1 MVCFYFLLLVALAP
15 LGTGWPPEMQFL
27 FACTDGD
34 LGRAKAV
41 VDAMDVAERESL
53 ASLRFTD
60 LQQALIQQQQMMEVM
75 RVQMQSLM
83 LTGGTGPPPP
93 PPFTFPWS

>member
-1 MVCFYFLLLVALAP
+1 MA
-15 LGTGWPPEMQFL
+15 G
-27 FACTDGD
+27 
-34 LGRAKAV
+34 
-41 VDAMDVAERESL
+41 AMDVAERESL

-60 LQQALIQQQQMMEVM
+60 LQHSLIQQQQMMEVM

-93 PPFTFPWS
+93 PFTFPWVSSRYICHFVVFASIVK

>member
-1 MVCFYFLLLVALAP
+1 
-15 LGTGWPPEMQFL
+15 LGLE
-27 FACTDGD
+27 
-34 LGRAKAV
+34 AV

-83 LTGGTGPPPP
+83 LTGGTGPP
-93 PPFTFPWS
+93 FTFPWVSSRYICHFVVFASIVK